1 MTDILAVAG
10 RVWDYLGPISHAAAA
25 QHVLSTPYA
34 ELRREAQYF
43 EFGPHMNEAMEEI
56 AKDITTKRDGLGNG
70 VIPQDAQLPA
80 PYTVICFEDLK
91 DNMIVCNRAKE
102 EPDKIRVSNF
112 SGYMP
117 PLLLGGFTPGSAEA
131 HVNTETN
138 RVAEKIDPDA
148 ETLSSDVRANLI
160 VFAAA
165 CLTLINTPRLIKL
178 LPAGT
183 RQARRAMGR
192 KTGSDVAQWHRI
204 EWDLTKP
211 QMRAGEKMGSGWH
224 MPLHYTRGHWRQND
238 KAKNNA
244 YVRADG
250 KTYQWIEGYWSGHP
264 AYGIKRAVYAPRI
277 GEKVG

>member
-1 MTDILAVAG
+1 MTDILTVAG
-10 RVWDYLGPISHAAAA
+10 RVWDYLGPVASASGLA
-25 QHVLSTPYA
+25 VDTKYA

-43 EFGPHMNEAMEEI
+43 EFGPQLNEAIDEI

-70 VIPQDAQLPA
+70 IIPQDAQLPA
-80 PYTVICFEDLK
+80 AYTILWFEDMK
-91 DNMIVCNRAKE
+91 DNVLVCNVEKDGPA
-102 EPDKIRVSNF
+102 KIRVSNF

-117 PLLLGGFTPGSAEA
+117 PLVLGGFTPGTAEA
-131 HVNTETN
+131 HVNTEPP
-138 RVAEKIDPDA
+138 KSPDE

-165 CLTLINTPRLIKL
+165 CLALINTPRLIKL

-183 RQARRAMGR
+183 RQSRRAMGR
-192 KTGSDVAQWHRI
+192 KTGSETAQWHRI

-211 QMRAGEKMGSGWH
+211 QIRAGERMGAGWH

-238 KAKNNA
+238 KAKVNA
-244 YVRADG
+244 HVRADG

-277 GEKVG
+277 GEKAA

>member
-10 RVWDYLGPISHAAAA
+10 RVWDYLGPIARAAAA
-25 QHVLSTPYA
+25 QHAANAPYT
-34 ELRREAQYF
+34 ELRQGAQYF
-43 EFGPHMNEAMEEI
+43 EFGPHVGEAIDEI
-56 AKDITTKRDGLGNG
+56 SKDITTKRDEMGNG

-80 PYTVICFEDLK
+80 PYTVIWSEELK
-91 DNMIVCNRAKE
+91 DNILVCNRTKE

-117 PLLLGGFTPGSAEA
+117 PLVLGGFTPGSAEA
-131 HVNTETN
+131 YVNPDPN
-138 RVAEKIDPDA
+138 IDPNA
-148 ETLSSDVRANLI
+148 ETLSPKVRASLV

-165 CLTLINTPRLIKL
+165 CLTLLNTPRLIKL

-183 RQARRAMGR
+183 RQSRRAMGR
-192 KTGSDVAQWHRI
+192 KTGSETAQWHRI
-204 EWDLTKP
+204 EWDLAKP
-211 QMRAGEKMGSGWH
+211 QMRAGEKMGAGWH

-244 YVRADG
+244 HVRADG

-277 GEKVG
+277 GEKTA